1 MEMEPNQNQH
11 PQDLTN
17 PLTTDHPKEKNLT
30 FVTKTQQS
38 PCNNQEKTSLTSLI
52 SQASDEP
59 MDLIPESDKMDPTL
73 LYGLSKAHNNM
84 LSWVAYY
91 NERASEGPMEKQPE
105 MVSEAI
111 NGLECSPI
119 RKNSGNKRKLD
130 IEEGLFLEKPIKVG
144 SSLLKINSHSQ
155 PPRSYGNEIP
165 IRKKKLKAL
174 ARERYNGDN

>member
-38 PCNNQEKTSLTSLI
+38 PCNNQEKTSPTSLI

-84 LSWVAYY
+84 LSWVA
-91 NERASEGPMEKQPE
+91 
-105 MVSEAI
+105 
-111 NGLECSPI
+111 
-119 RKNSGNKRKLD
+119 
-130 IEEGLFLEKPIKVG
+130 
-144 SSLLKINSHSQ
+144 
-155 PPRSYGNEIP
+155 
-165 IRKKKLKAL
+165 
-174 ARERYNGDN
+174 